1 MDLRSFFVWYYNLC
15 LTHPG
20 LAIIAGLF
28 SLASFG
34 WGALRVIDQLLT
46 FARTFSAQS
55 RASRRMRLLALLGIG
70 LLIITAAAM
79 PSFVRNAARAK
90 PVITSP
96 HGRVLDQR
104 PVVRWEYADAKPDTR
119 YRLAITDRETGRTVH
134 QCTQQ
139 TVLPLELEGR
149 LSLKVEVYAAG
160 KQNQRCES
168 INVQAQSEDVP
179 LELFHDSVDRIRHL
193 KTLAYAVHHD
203 ASDGLFCYERDGQYL
218 GFDRELVE
226 LIASQLKQEYNLD
239 ELKLIPYEYSWEQI
253 FEAPRSG
260 QVDMAI
266 ASISITQQ
274 RQVKHNVLFSQPYWT
289 SELALI
295 VPRRSGD
302 LRPFLWYQVSDLS
315 GKRIGYHQ
323 TTTAADFVPTLSKA
337 LSERTTFRPAQ
348 DNEQLFDMLS
358 NAEVDGVLY
367 DLDRSWSVAPI
378 GSRWIP
384 ARLDLQ
390 AIGYQPEQY
399 GLMFASL
406 NGRLKAD
413 VDRALTAIGEAP
425 IRDLLSRH
433 IATLPG
439 MRDAQIYPTPS
450 ATVPKM
456 YPSGRIGRNPKV
468 RGDTKAFLQGQ
479 LSGPSGIAQEPA
491 QIGQQAGNHR
501 NNHRLNQ
508 SLADER
514 RLR

>member
-1 MDLRSFFVWYYNLC
+1 MGDLRSFFFWYYNLC

-34 WGALRVIDQLLT
+34 WGALRVTDELLAL
-46 FARTFSAQS
+46 ARRFSAQS
-55 RASRRMRLLALLGIG
+55 WASRRVRLLALLGIG
-70 LLIITAAAM
+70 LLIIAVAAT
-79 PSFVRNAARAK
+79 PSFVRKAARTK

-96 HGRVLDQR
+96 QGRVLDQR
-104 PVVRWEYADAKPDTR
+104 PVVRWEYADAQSDTR

-134 QCTQQ
+134 QCTRQ

-149 LSLKVEVYAAG
+149 LSLKVEVYAAR
-160 KQNQRCES
+160 KQDHGCES

-179 LELFHDSVDRIRHL
+179 VELFHDSVDRIRHL
-193 KTLAYAVHHD
+193 RTLAYAVHHD
-203 ASDGLFCYERDGQYL
+203 ASDGLFCYEHDDQYL

-226 LIASQLKQEYNLD
+226 LIALQLQQEYNLD
-239 ELKLIPYEYSWEQI
+239 KLKLIPYEYSWEQI
-253 FEAPRSG
+253 FEAPQSG

-274 RQVKHNVLFSQPYWT
+274 RQVKYNVLFSQPYWI

-295 VPRRSGD
+295 VPRQSGD
-302 LRPFLWYQVSDLS
+302 LRPYLRYQVTDLS

-323 TTTAADFVPTLSKA
+323 TTTAADFVPTLSTA
-337 LSERTTFRPAQ
+337 LSGRTTFRPAQ

-378 GSRWIP
+378 ESRWIP

-390 AIGYQPEQY
+390 AVGYQPYQY

-406 NGRLKAD
+406 NGRLKTD
-413 VDRALTAIGEAP
+413 VDQALAAIGEAR
-425 IRDLLSRH
+425 IRELLSRH

-439 MRDAQIYPTPS
+439 MRDVQIYGPAS
-450 ATVPKM
+450 AT
-456 YPSGRIGRNPKV
+456 R
-468 RGDTKAFLQGQ
+468 
-479 LSGPSGIAQEPA
+479 
-491 QIGQQAGNHR
+491 
-501 NNHRLNQ
+501 
-508 SLADER
+508 
-514 RLR
+514 